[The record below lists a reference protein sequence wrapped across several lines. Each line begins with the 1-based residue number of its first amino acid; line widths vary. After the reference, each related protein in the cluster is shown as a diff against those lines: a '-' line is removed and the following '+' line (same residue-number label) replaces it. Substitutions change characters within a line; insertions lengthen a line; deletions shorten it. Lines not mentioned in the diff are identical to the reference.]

1 MRRIMIPAFILVVT
15 CSVAF
20 AQEEKKEPAPAKS
33 KSAKEYIA
41 DLSGSDE
48 TAILQAADWLGNEK
62 EKAAAP
68 ELEKLVKND
77 ERAKVRMFS
86 VVALGLIGQESSVE
100 ALNDALLNDRD
111 ADVRYA
117 AVLAISRI
125 GSTKSI
131 DALKTAREKE
141 ADPYIKDYIEKMEA
155 KLKKK

>member
-1 MRRIMIPAFILVVT
+1 MRKIMIPAFLLAFACT
-15 CSVAF
+15 LAF
-20 AQEEKKEPAPAKS
+20 AQEEKKEPAPVKG

-41 DLSGSDE
+41 DLSSGNE
-48 TAILQAADWLGNEK
+48 TAILKAADWLGNEK

-86 VVALGLIGQESSVE
+86 VVALGLIGQESSVD

-131 DALKTAREKE
+131 DALKTAKEKE